1 MSFSSTVKEELSRQ
15 LTTARHCQIAE
26 MAAILSLCGRVKI
39 SASDHFAIAIHTENL
54 AVARKYF
61 TLLKKTFN
69 IKTDVSV
76 RQGMENR
83 SSRIYS
89 VCIRKHEDA
98 IRVL

>member
-54 AVARKYF
+54 AVARNYF
-61 TLLKKTFN
+61 TALKETFTLTTHVV
-69 IKTDVSV
+69 IP
-76 RQGMENR
+76 
-83 SSRIYS
+83 
-89 VCIRKHEDA
+89 
-98 IRVL
+98 L